1 MRRCFD
7 QKKTVQFAPQN
18 RSIVR
23 PGLPIM
29 AIWIAL
35 AAEEFGK
42 IVSAGVLFS
51 DTRKAIYQLTA

>member
-1 MRRCFD
+1 
-7 QKKTVQFAPQN
+7 
-18 RSIVR
+18 
-23 PGLPIM
+23 M

-42 IVSAGVLFS
+42 IVSAGVLFF